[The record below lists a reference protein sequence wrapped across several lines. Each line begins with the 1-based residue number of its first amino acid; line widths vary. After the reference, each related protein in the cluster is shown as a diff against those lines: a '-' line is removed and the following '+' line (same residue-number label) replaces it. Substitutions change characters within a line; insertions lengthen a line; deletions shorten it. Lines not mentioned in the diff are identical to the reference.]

1 MSLLCGSGEPT
12 DGAGVG
18 ETPELCA
25 VSAQRRHSEEKPKVL
40 WGDALV
46 SEERQR
52 SASAAITKNL
62 QIDKFQAG
70 RQAYSAFIRLV
81 GWVEGYQTYFW
92 SVHTDNMNLD

>member
-1 MSLLCGSGEPT
+1 M
-12 DGAGVG
+12 
-18 ETPELCA
+18 
-25 VSAQRRHSEEKPKVL
+25 SAQRRHSEEKPKVL

-52 SASAAITKNL
+52 SASAAITKRGFEKSL

>member
-1 MSLLCGSGEPT
+1 M
-12 DGAGVG
+12 
-18 ETPELCA
+18 
-25 VSAQRRHSEEKPKVL
+25 SAQRRHSEEKPKVL

-70 RQAYSAFIRLV
+70 ILSFYKV
-81 GWVEGYQTYFW
+81 GG
-92 SVHTDNMNLD
+92 MG

>member
-1 MSLLCGSGEPT
+1 MQSCQSVSLLCGSGEPT

-62 QIDKFQAG
+62 QIDKFRAS
-70 RQAYSAFIRLV
+70 RQ
-81 GWVEGYQTYFW
+81 
-92 SVHTDNMNLD
+92 HTQLL